1 MMVSTITVAAQ
12 ADRTRSAVL
21 VAGDRPAWL
30 GVVFERTHG
39 GVIANAV
46 VIDSP
51 AERAGVR
58 DGDAVLAVGGQP
70 VRDPEGAVAVVR
82 RALPGQALPV
92 LVERAGQRLQ
102 LSATLAPAPTLEDL
116 RAQAAPPMRPTWVM
130 GPSVVD
136 PAQLRGRV
144 VIVDFFASWCGPCR
158 ATMPWLSDLQARL
171 GPRGLSVVGVT
182 DESAAVAR
190 RLASDLR
197 LRYAIATDRT
207 AAIRWA
213 VRSLP
218 TLVVIDR
225 GGVVQE
231 VFSGVDASQ
240 LRSLEM
246 LARRLLGGP

>member
-1 MMVSTITVAAQ
+1 M
-12 ADRTRSAVL
+12 
-21 VAGDRPAWL
+21 
-30 GVVFERTHG
+30 
-39 GVIANAV
+39 
-46 VIDSP
+46 
-51 AERAGVR
+51 
-58 DGDAVLAVGGQP
+58 
-70 VRDPEGAVAVVR
+70 
-82 RALPGQALPV
+82 
-92 LVERAGQRLQ
+92 
-102 LSATLAPAPTLEDL
+102 
-116 RAQAAPPMRPTWVM
+116 WVM
-130 GPSVVD
+130 GPSIVD

-158 ATMPWLSDLQARL
+158 ATMPWLSELQARL

-225 GGVVQE
+225 SGVVQE

-240 LRSLEM
+240 LRSLEL